1 MKLNKL
7 MVALF
12 AGSALFVSCNNDD
25 DNNNGPQGAY
35 DNGIL
40 ILNEG
45 GFMAGNA
52 SVSFLSDTLSLQNN
66 IYAANNPGAV
76 LGDTG
81 QDIGLHEN
89 YAYIVLNFSNKI
101 EVVNRYT
108 FAHVATIESGLV
120 NPRYIAFEG
129 GKAYVT
135 NWGDATV
142 TTDDYVAVIN
152 LATNAV
158 TTTIPVAE
166 GPEAIVEEDGKL
178 YVAHKGGYGYGNTV
192 TVINGESNT
201 VATTITVGDVPGS
214 MEVEDNKLYVLNEGL
229 PSYVNDVDPS
239 LNETAGSLS
248 VINLNNNTVVS
259 TVAFEGMA
267 HPQNIDIEDD
277 KIYCTVGS
285 EIFSFTPGADL
296 PAAPHAI
303 FSTTPQGVYG
313 VYAFAVED
321 GRIYVGDAGNY
332 TSNGKVYIYSLTG
345 TLQNEFT
352 VGVIPSGFYF
362 ND

>member
-12 AGSALFVSCNNDD
+12 AGSALLVSCNNDD
-25 DNNNGPQGAY
+25 DTNNGPQGAY

-40 ILNEG
+40 VLNEG
-45 GFMAGNA
+45 GFGAGNA
-52 SVSFLSDTLSLQNN
+52 SVSFISDTLSLQNN
-66 IYAANNPGAV
+66 IYAANNGGAV

-81 QDIGLHEN
+81 QDIGLHGQ
-89 YAYIVLNFSNKI
+89 YAYIVLNASNKI

-108 FAHVATIESGLV
+108 FAHVASIITGLV

-135 NWGDATV
+135 NWGDGGVA
-142 TTDDYVAVIN
+142 TDDYVAVIN

-166 GPEAIVEEDGKL
+166 GPEAIIAENGKL
-178 YVAHKGGYGYGNTV
+178 YVAHKGGYGYGNKI
-192 TVINGESNT
+192 TVINGEQNT
-201 VATTITVGDVPGS
+201 VTTTITVGDVPGS
-214 MEVEDNKLYVLNEGL
+214 LEVEGNKLYVLNEGL
-229 PSYVNDVDPS
+229 PSYVNQVDPL

-248 VINLNNNTVVS
+248 VINLNTNTIMG
-259 TVAFEGMA
+259 TVAFDGMV
-267 HPQNIDIEDD
+267 HPQNLNIEGD
-277 KIYCTVGS
+277 KIYCTVDS
-285 EIFSFTPGADL
+285 EIFSFSPGADL

-313 VYAFAVED
+313 VYAMEVNE
-321 GRIYVGDAGNY
+321 GHIYVGDAGNY
-332 TSNGKVYIYSLTG
+332 TAAGKVYIYSLTG
-345 TLQNEFT
+345 TLENTFT

-362 ND
+362 NE

>member
-12 AGSALFVSCNNDD
+12 AGSALLVSCNNDD
-25 DNNNGPQGAY
+25 DATDTPQGAY

-52 SVSFLSDTLSLQNN
+52 SVSFISDTLSLQNN
-66 IYAANNPGAV
+66 IYGANNGGAV

-81 QDIGLHEN
+81 QDIGLHGQ
-89 YAYIVLNFSNKI
+89 YAYIVLNASNKI

-108 FAHVATIESGLV
+108 FAHVASITTGLV

-135 NWGDATV
+135 NWGDGGV

-166 GPEAIVEEDGKL
+166 GPENIVENDGKL
-178 YVAHKGGYGYGNTV
+178 YVAHKGGYGYGNKI
-192 TVINGESNT
+192 TVINGDQNT
-201 VATTITVGDVPGS
+201 VTTTITVGDVPGS
-214 MEVEDNKLYVLNEGL
+214 LEVEDDKLYVLNEGL
-229 PSYVNDVDPS
+229 PSYVNQVDPS
-239 LNETAGSLS
+239 LNETTGSLS
-248 VINLNNNTVVS
+248 VINLNSNTVER
-259 TVAFEGMA
+259 TVNFTGTV
-267 HPQNIDIEDD
+267 HPQNLVIEDD
-277 KIYCTVGS
+277 KIYYTVDSGIYSTTLGS
-285 EIFSFTPGADL
+285 TSF
-296 PAAPHAI
+296 PAAPL
-303 FSTTPQGVYG
+303 FTTTPQEVYG
-313 VYAFAVED
+313 VYALAVED
-321 GRIYVGDAGNY
+321 GHIYVGDAGNY
-332 TSNGKVYIYSLTG
+332 SANGKVYIYSLSG
-345 TLQNEFT
+345 TLENTFT